1 MLQRMIKTVAEYIA
15 YRTKDVSALTSLMIV
30 IVHTK
35 YMLETDNSPALFLI
49 AMSVFFYFPLI
60 LVLTYLALL
69 IPKMVCMLFL
79 EIIKIKEDYSK
90 NGYTDNSS
98 NTSDANGSAGEEY
111 RWKEQQSYDWWQSQY
126 KQYQS
131 QQEKQQNNNSNS
143 SNSNYKQNNTYQRKD
158 ELSEALSFYNLTIPF
173 TESELRD
180 KRRKL
185 MKTAHP
191 DEGGSTETAADINR
205 YFDVLKRYV
214 S

>member
-1 MLQRMIKTVAEYIA
+1 
-15 YRTKDVSALTSLMIV
+15 
-30 IVHTK
+30 
-35 YMLETDNSPALFLI
+35 
-49 AMSVFFYFPLI
+49 MSVFFYFPLI

-69 IPKMVCMLFL
+69 IPKVVCMLFL

-90 NGYTDNSS
+90 NGYTDSSS
-98 NTSDANGSAGEEY
+98 NTDDAGGSAGEEY
-111 RWKEQQSYDWWQSQY
+111 RWKEQKSYDWWQSQY

-131 QQEKQQNNNSNS
+131 QQEKQQNNS
-143 SNSNYKQNNTYQRKD
+143 SNSNYKQNNPYQRKD

>member
-69 IPKMVCMLFL
+69 IPKVVCMLFL

-90 NGYTDNSS
+90 NGYTDSS
-98 NTSDANGSAGEEY
+98 NTGDAGSSAGEEY
-111 RWKEQQSYDWWQSQY
+111 RWKEQKSYDWWQSQY

-131 QQEKQQNNNSNS
+131 QQEKQQNNS
-143 SNSNYKQNNTYQRKD
+143 SNSNYKQNNPYQRKD

>member
-69 IPKMVCMLFL
+69 IPKVVCMLFL

-90 NGYTDNSS
+90 NGYTDSS
-98 NTSDANGSAGEEY
+98 NTGDAGGSAGEEY
-111 RWKEQQSYDWWQSQY
+111 RWKEQKSYDWWQSQY

-131 QQEKQQNNNSNS
+131 QQEKQQNNS
-143 SNSNYKQNNTYQRKD
+143 SNSNYKQNNPYQRKD